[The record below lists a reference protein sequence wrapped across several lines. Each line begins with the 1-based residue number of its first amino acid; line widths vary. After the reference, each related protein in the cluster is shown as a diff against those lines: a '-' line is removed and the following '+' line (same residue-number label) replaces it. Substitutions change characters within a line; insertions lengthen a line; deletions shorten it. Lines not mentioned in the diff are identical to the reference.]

1 MRQVEMKNAKIEI
14 YRKGDEARIN
24 NLFNLVFE
32 QSRDLKEWE
41 WKFAHGP
48 VDARPYIVLAKDGE
62 KLIGQYAII
71 AFYLKYLDQKMV
83 VVQPVDNM
91 IHQDYRGGAKGV
103 QVKTFVLS
111 EELWRQAGIDLAFG
125 FPNRQAYVVGKR
137 LLKYRDLIKIEN
149 YFKRLSWRTA
159 LRKRIK
165 IPLLVDSLGWFSR
178 LFIRLSITALVRL
191 RRDVYYQRVHT
202 FDERIDSFWEKVKNQ
217 YEILV
222 CRDCRYLNWRYCQ
235 NPSHKYYIVQAER
248 NGEIVGLIIVKYEEH
263 DDVRIGFIMECLALK
278 EPLLMEG
285 LIKKA
290 LLYLSENRTDYVL
303 VRLASG
309 DPINNAFKRFGFSP
323 RPGIWE
329 SNFVYKTYS
338 SNVNSDELEDQSKWH
353 VSFGDSDS
361 L

>member
-1 MRQVEMKNAKIEI
+1 MADLITVTYKH
-14 YRKGDEARIN
+14 GDEEEIN
-24 NLFNLVFE
+24 RLFEAVFGKKRT
-32 QSRDLKEWE
+32 SKEWE
-41 WKFAHGP
+41 WKFANGP
-48 VDARPYIVLAKDGE
+48 IDARPYIVLAKDGE

-71 AFYLKYLDQKMV
+71 AFYIKYLDRKMV

-91 IHQDYRGGAKGV
+91 VHQDYRGGVKGV
-103 QVKTFVLS
+103 QVKMFVLS

-165 IPLLVDSLGWFSR
+165 IPFLVDFLGWFSR
-178 LFIRLSITALVRL
+178 LFIRLSVTALVRS
-191 RRDVYYQRVHT
+191 RRDVYYQRVCT

-222 CRDCRYLNWRYCQ
+222 CRDRRYLNWRYCQ
-235 NPSHKYYIVQAER
+235 NPR
-248 NGEIVGLIIVKYEEH
+248 LIIVKYEEH

-290 LLYLSENRTDYVL
+290 LLCLSGNRTDYVL

-309 DPINNAFKRFGFSP
+309 DSINNAFKRFGFSS

-338 SNVNSDELEDQSKWH
+338 SNVNSAELEDQSKWH

>member
-1 MRQVEMKNAKIEI
+1 MGMEVCQWS
-14 YRKGDEARIN
+14 
-24 NLFNLVFE
+24 F
-32 QSRDLKEWE
+32 
-41 WKFAHGP
+41 
-48 VDARPYIVLAKDGE
+48 DARPYIVLAKDGE

-71 AFYLKYLDQKMV
+71 AFYIKYLDRKMV

-91 IHQDYRGGAKGV
+91 VHQDYRGGVKGV
-103 QVKTFVLS
+103 QVKMFVLS

-165 IPLLVDSLGWFSR
+165 IPFLVDFLGWFR
-178 LFIRLSITALVRL
+178 
-191 RRDVYYQRVHT
+191 YYQRVCT

-222 CRDCRYLNWRYCQ
+222 CRDRRYLNWRYCQ
-235 NPSHKYYIVQAER
+235 NPRHKYYIVQAER
-248 NGEIVGLIIVKYEEH
+248 NGEIVGLIIVRYEEH
-263 DDVRIGFIMECLALK
+263 DDVRMGFIMECLALK

-290 LLYLSENRTDYVL
+290 LLYLSGDGTDYVL
-303 VRLASG
+303 VRLAYG
-309 DPINNAFKRFGFSP
+309 DPINNAFKRFGFSS

-338 SNVNSDELEDQSKWH
+338 SNINSAELEDQSKWH